1 MQLRELEKLSE
12 QYPQLRDLFV
22 RYENFLIEV
31 SAKPDI
37 PDIYPVTIAKHL
49 STTEARATA
58 LLGLLADAGLLTPRY
73 LVQCPAGFFIQE
85 YADIKDI
92 PREIDCPEH
101 NTSHDI
107 DTCQINLVFRF
118 TEQFKEKYSALAA
131 AYLG

>member
-73 LVQCPAGFFIQE
+73 LLNALQAFSFRSMQTSKT
-85 YADIKDI
+85 Y
-92 PREIDCPEH
+92 REKLIAP
-101 NTSHDI
+101 NI
-107 DTCQINLVFRF
+107 I
-118 TEQFKEKYSALAA
+118 LAMISTLA
-131 AYLG
+131 RLT